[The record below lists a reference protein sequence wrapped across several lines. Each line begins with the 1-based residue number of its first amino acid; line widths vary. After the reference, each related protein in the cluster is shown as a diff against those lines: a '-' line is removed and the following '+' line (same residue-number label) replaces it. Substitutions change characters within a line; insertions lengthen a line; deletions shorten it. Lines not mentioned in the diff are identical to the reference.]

1 MYKIPAKTLFMGHS
15 VVFMP
20 ECHSTND
27 EASRLIE
34 SSTNTLEGT
43 VVITDSQTSG
53 RGQRGNTWVSEPGRN
68 LTFSIVIKPT
78 FLSVQDQ
85 FMLNK
90 AFSLGLYDYLSV
102 TLKATTKIK
111 WPNDMLVSDKKICGI
126 LIENQ
131 IQGQNIQNTIV
142 GIGLNVNQ
150 ESFAMPTATSMK
162 VFEGEDFLLENV
174 LEGLLSCLEIRYLQL
189 RSGNLDEL
197 NRDYLSALYW
207 LQERHLFKKADELF
221 EGEITG
227 IDAFGK
233 LKINVDGTTEY
244 FDLKQIQFLK

>member
-1 MYKIPAKTLFMGHS
+1 MGHS

-27 EASRLIE
+27 EASHLLE
-34 SSTNTLEGT
+34 STSNVLEGT
-43 VVITDSQTSG
+43 IVITHHQTSG
-53 RGQRGNTWVSEPGRN
+53 RGQRGNTWVTEPGKN
-68 LTFSIVIKPT
+68 LTFSLVIKPT
-78 FLSVQDQ
+78 FLSAQDQ

-90 AFSLGLYDYLSV
+90 AISLGLYDYLH
-102 TLKATTKIK
+102 TALKATIKIK
-111 WPNDMLVSDKKICGI
+111 WPNDIVVDERKICGI

-131 IQGQNIQNTIV
+131 IQRQNIQNSIV

-150 ESFAMPTATSMK
+150 ENFSMPTATSMK
-162 VFEGEDFLLENV
+162 VHEGKDFSLENS
-174 LEGLLSCLEIRYLQL
+174 LEELLSCLEIRYLQL
-189 RSGNLDEL
+189 RSGNLEAL
-197 NRDYLSALYW
+197 NGDYLSALYW
-207 LQERHLFKKADELF
+207 LHERHLFKKSDELF

-227 IDAFGK
+227 IDPFGK